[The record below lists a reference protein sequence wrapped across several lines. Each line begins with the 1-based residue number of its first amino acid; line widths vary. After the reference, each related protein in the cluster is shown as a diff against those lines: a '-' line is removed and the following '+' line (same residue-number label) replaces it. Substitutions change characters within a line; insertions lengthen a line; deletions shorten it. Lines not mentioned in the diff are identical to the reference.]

1 MDIQLVAHL
10 RTMTGKNKAR
20 SLRRQEMVPAVFY
33 GPNSPAQP
41 ISIPLTRLEKL
52 FREMGKEHKL
62 LSLVVEDGQD
72 RQEKHVMI
80 REIQVHPARRQL
92 LHVDFYEVAMDQAI
106 VADVPVELKGKP
118 LGAEKGG
125 TLNLIRRT
133 LSVRCLPVEI
143 PDKAE
148 IDVSSLDIGD
158 TLKVADLIGVLP
170 YQLTDDQSF
179 AVVTVVAPEG
189 AEEAAKEG

>member
-33 GPNSPAQP
+33 GPNSSAQP

-133 LSVRCLPVEI
+133 LSVRCLPGEI

-148 IDVSSLDIGD
+148 IDVSGLDIGD
-158 TLKVADLIGVLP
+158 TLKVADLIRILP

-189 AEEAAKEG
+189 AEEAAKAG

>member
-10 RTMTGKNKAR
+10 RTLTGKNKAR

-33 GPNSPAQP
+33 GPNIPAQP

-52 FREMGKEHKL
+52 FREMGKEQKL
-62 LSLVVEDGQD
+62 LSLVIEDGQD

-133 LSVRCLPVEI
+133 LSVRCLPGEI
-143 PDKAE
+143 PEKAE
-148 IDVSSLDIGD
+148 VDVSKLDIGD
-158 TLKVADLIGVLP
+158 TLKVADLMGMLP
-170 YQLTDDQSF
+170 YQLTDDQNF
-179 AVVTVVAPEG
+179 AVVSVVAPEG
-189 AEEAAKEG
+189 AEEAGKEG

>member
-133 LSVRCLPVEI
+133 LSVRCLPGEI

-148 IDVSSLDIGD
+148 VDVSSLDIGD
-158 TLKVADLIGVLP
+158 TLKVADLIGMLP
-170 YQLTDDQSF
+170 YQLTDDQNF